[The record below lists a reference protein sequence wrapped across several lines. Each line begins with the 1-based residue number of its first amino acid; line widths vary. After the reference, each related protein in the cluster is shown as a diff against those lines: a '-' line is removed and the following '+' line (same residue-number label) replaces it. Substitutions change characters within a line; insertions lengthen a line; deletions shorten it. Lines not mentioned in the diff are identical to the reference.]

1 MIPLLTD
8 IFRKKGL
15 KKFASRI
22 RTGMI
27 PLSGIHSVTVLLD
40 SQDADVV
47 RCTAAVQDFFKKAG
61 IRPDI
66 HYIDLRNRRRKK
78 KEGDLTDA
86 ASTFTRKDLNW
97 YGRLKNETASSFLKE
112 ERDLY
117 IDLTARN
124 DYPLQFMAAAFP
136 ARFKIGC
143 TESGKSPF
151 NIAVTPPSGGQTPT
165 YEIFKEISALL
176 GTIR

>member
-1 MIPLLTD
+1 MIPLFTD

-15 KKFASRI
+15 KKFASGI
-22 RTGMI
+22 QTGMI

-40 SQDADVV
+40 SQDADVD
-47 RCTAAVQDFFKKAG
+47 RCTSSVRGFFRKAG
-61 IRPDI
+61 ITPDI
-66 HYIDLRNRRRKK
+66 HYMDLRSIRRQK
-78 KEGDLTDA
+78 KEGALTDA

-112 ERDLY
+112 KRDLY
-117 IDLTARN
+117 IDLTASN
-124 DYPLQFMAAAFP
+124 EYPVRFIATAFP

-143 TESGKSPF
+143 TESDMSPF